1 MHEINVENDL
11 NVTCY
16 YCYFVTFYFLTLLF
30 FLPGYVLNFIYI
42 SIFLHFYIFASQPL
56 PLSLCLCLPHIY
68 TCAFLCLCSVP
79 LTMPMDRIRCIFIVL
94 ICHLMGQGGYFAPLT
109 DFNAVEGGG
118 FAGRRI
124 TLYLCS
130 AIKDSGLTPPL
141 HFSRNHLISRA
152 FFRY

>member
-1 MHEINVENDL
+1 MKL
-11 NVTCY
+11 TLKTTLMLLVTI
-16 YCYFVTFYFLTLLF
+16 VTLLPFTFLTLLF
-30 FLPGYVLNFIYI
+30 LLPGHVLNFIYI
-42 SIFLHFYIFASQPL
+42 STFLHFYIFASQPL

-68 TCAFLCLCSVP
+68 TCSMLVLCPPNSANESHKVYFYRIN
-79 LTMPMDRIRCIFIVL
+79 MPSY
-94 ICHLMGQGGYFAPLT
+94 GTGGYFTPLT

-130 AIKDSGLTPPL
+130 AIKDSGLSPPL